1 MSLCSSANRVDVL
14 GCSGSMLIQA
24 IRSHIYFSQLS
35 AWLSRSKGSVP
46 SQVMYRSVLNSDQSD
61 KTTVSLY
68 LTLPICMEK
77 NIFYGGNWPF
87 RWKFF
92 GKKKQWNN
100 FRGLMIMIRKCYHLL
115 FTLFPCFF
123 FDEIWSSGKWNWT
136 EVLSTRMFW
145 NSVKWCTL
153 IMSHPYSLNICTV
166 PVGGKCSLGFSHRW
180 RVLIIR
186 VSLWITTWSWQ
197 LTLSPLFVCFSVST
211 GSEKNFFGRRQLA
224 TEIFFQ
230 SPNGKMWLPK
240 SV

>member
-115 FTLFPCFF
+115 F
-123 FDEIWSSGKWNWT
+123 
-136 EVLSTRMFW
+136 
-145 NSVKWCTL
+145 
-153 IMSHPYSLNICTV
+153 HTV
-166 PVGGKCSLGFSHRW
+166 PMFLLWWNMKQWQMKLDRGPFYQN
-180 RVLIIR
+180 VLKFCQMVHTHH
-186 VSLWITTWSWQ
+186 VSS
-197 LTLSPLFVCFSVST
+197 LFVEHLYCSSWRKMLT
-211 GSEKNFFGRRQLA
+211 GFF
-224 TEIFFQ
+224 T
-230 SPNGKMWLPK
+230 
-240 SV
+240 